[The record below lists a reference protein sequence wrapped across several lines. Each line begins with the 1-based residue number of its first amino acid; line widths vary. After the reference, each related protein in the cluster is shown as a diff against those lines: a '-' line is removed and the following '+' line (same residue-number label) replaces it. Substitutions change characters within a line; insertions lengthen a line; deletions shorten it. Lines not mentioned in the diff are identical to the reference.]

1 MSSPDSDPPAPPHLR
16 RSILDIR
23 ARRPTDFSQMDP
35 LQCNEWTIEQCVH
48 FLGDDAPQSFPAPLP
63 NVICRSLRLR
73 NLCSQRIISK
83 LLEDQQ
89 GFLDEAAA
97 MREELQYYRD
107 TIEAAYADQAT
118 AWNHSN
124 QISASLSLRI
134 RDLEGHVCELHARRA
149 ELAVAAIRSLK
160 RRAEEE

>member
-1 MSSPDSDPPAPPHLR
+1 MSSPDSDPPAPPHPK

-89 GFLDEAAA
+89 SFLDEAAT

-124 QISASLSLRI
+124 QISANLSLRI

>member
-1 MSSPDSDPPAPPHLR
+1 MSSPDSDPPAPPHPK

-83 LLEDQQ
+83 LLDDQQ
-89 GFLDEAAA
+89 GFLDEAAT
-97 MREELQYYRD
+97 MREELQYHRD
-107 TIEAAYADQAT
+107 TVEAAHADQAT
-118 AWNHSN
+118 AWKHSN

-160 RRAEEE
+160 RRAEE